1 MGCAVCSHL
10 ADMWKVSVSRSGPRG
25 PVELAAYPQK
35 LRGGYHRATGLH
47 YMSSFS
53 DAEDCGG
60 TDDVDSS
67 SSSSSSMDRQAHR
80 IHH

>member
-10 ADMWKVSVSRSGPRG
+10 ADMWSASGSRSGPRG
-25 PVELAAYPQK
+25 PVELAAYPQTLK
-35 LRGGYHRATGLH
+35 GGYHRATGLH

-60 TDDVDSS
+60 GGSGDDSTSS
-67 SSSSSSMDRQAHR
+67 GSSTDRQTHR
-80 IHH
+80 IDC